1 MKLKK
6 PSIWPQLG
14 ELLLLLVDPLVSITF
29 ALALGAVFIAAL
41 GGNVSA
47 AYHALADGALG
58 SSKSIAQTLISA
70 TPLLFTAL
78 AFSIAYRAGV
88 FNLGGEGQ
96 FYAGAILG
104 AWAGSAITG
113 FPAPVHIFLVI
124 LAGAVGG
131 ALLGLIPAVLKAKR
145 GVNEVIVCIML
156 NYIAINVTNYLV
168 STNGPLRGGS
178 TLPATPYLQETAKLP
193 TLLSGTRL
201 TCGILIAAVFAVL
214 VYIYMWKTRAG
225 YKSRAVGLNAQ
236 AAQYGGIPTM
246 RYAILTMLIAGALA
260 GIGGAVEIIAVHGRF
275 YANFSS
281 GYGFEGL
288 AVGMLGGNHP
298 FGILLS
304 SILFGALKSGATAM
318 QIQANTNAELVKVLQ
333 ALVIFFIACKWSIV
347 NIIRNIHLKQ
357 TLRQQ
362 SQTEKRAGGNS
373 V

>member
-6 PSIWPQLG
+6 PSIWPHLR
-14 ELLLLLVDPLVSITF
+14 ELLLLLVDPLVSMIF

-178 TLPATPYLQETAKLP
+178 TLPATPYLQETAKLHAP
-193 TLLSGTRL
+193 ERHPPDLWHSNCSSIR
-201 TCGILIAAVFAVL
+201 
-214 VYIYMWKTRAG
+214 RAG
-225 YKSRAVGLNAQ
+225 LYLHVEDSRRL
-236 AAQYGGIPTM
+236 
-246 RYAILTMLIAGALA
+246 
-260 GIGGAVEIIAVHGRF
+260 
-275 YANFSS
+275 
-281 GYGFEGL
+281 
-288 AVGMLGGNHP
+288 
-298 FGILLS
+298 
-304 SILFGALKSGATAM
+304 
-318 QIQANTNAELVKVLQ
+318 
-333 ALVIFFIACKWSIV
+333 
-347 NIIRNIHLKQ
+347 
-357 TLRQQ
+357 
-362 SQTEKRAGGNS
+362 
-373 V
+373 